1 MTDLK
6 ERMLRGGMVAGWSA
20 VPSPFLAETMA
31 CSGFDAITVD
41 LQHGVQD
48 YGHALSSLQAMD
60 GRDVPILCRVHWN
73 EPGILMKVL
82 DAGFNGVICPLVNT
96 REDAQALA
104 RACYYPP
111 LGGRS
116 FGPYRATATQGID
129 YFGRANDWIVV
140 LPMIETAEAVRN
152 LEEILCVPGISG
164 VYIGPNDLALSMGLP
179 PQLVA
184 PNLMP
189 AEPVLEQIIS
199 ILARVRAAGKLAG
212 IACGSPIMVSYMLRA
227 GFHLATLCSD
237 VHFFRTGML
246 SLLGETRAALR
257 RDER

>member
-1 MTDLK
+1 MTNLK
-6 ERMLRGGMVAGWSA
+6 ERMQQGGMVAGWSA

-31 CSGFDAITVD
+31 CSGFDAITID

-48 YGHALSSLQAMD
+48 YGHAVSSLQAMD
-60 GRDVPILCRVHWN
+60 GRGVPILCRVHWN

-96 REDAQALA
+96 REQAQALA
-104 RACYYPP
+104 TACHYPP

-116 FGPYRATATQGID
+116 FGPYRATATLGAD
-129 YFGRANDWIVV
+129 YFTHANDWIVV

-152 LEEILCVPGISG
+152 LDEILAVNGISG
-164 VYIGPNDLALSMGLP
+164 IYIGPNDLALSMGLP

-184 PNLMP
+184 PNLVP
-189 AEPVLEQIIS
+189 AEPVLEQILH
-199 ILARVRAAGKLAG
+199 ILSRVKAAGKLAG
-212 IACGSPIMVSYMLRA
+212 IACGSPTMVSQMLQA

-246 SLLGETRAALR
+246 SLLTETRAALR
-257 RDER
+257 RE